1 MGLGWRTYLPYWE
14 IAVGGVMRFDIST
27 WFSTLGLN
35 EELISNF
42 QPYEEGDAS
51 EWACGVWHY
60 PKLKDYREECRRV
73 ARRCIPTKVRV
84 TTWAI

>member
-1 MGLGWRTYLPYWE
+1 
-14 IAVGGVMRFDIST
+14 MRFDIST

-60 PKLKDYREECRRV
+60 PKLKDYREGDV
-73 ARRCIPTKVRV
+73 GWHRCIPARS
-84 TTWAI
+84 ILRGI